1 MKVSQMKAL
10 HIGIVIR
17 EVLVLILKEKKYF
30 GVVMGFFS
38 LAFKAKMKTLLEL
51 RTNT

>member
-1 MKVSQMKAL
+1 MKAL

-30 GVVMGFFS
+30 GVVMGSF
-38 LAFKAKMKTLLEL
+38 LLL
-51 RTNT
+51 SKQR